1 MGFILTREQGRVI
14 RARTGF
20 YDVQHGELVLRCTLR
35 GTLKRKHRTETGRR
49 IYADPGA
56 VGDEVLFSQID
67 EEEGVVEDILP
78 RRTKFSRQY
87 AGRHGDIEQVIVANA
102 HQIVAVVSTLMPPL
116 NFRTLDRFL
125 ILAEAGDME
134 AVICLNKMDLVDVA
148 QRREFMGVDSEEV
161 HLPAGVKTGRALLPE
176 DIDSGRALLREG
188 VETRRALLPEDI
200 ETGRALLPDYEK
212 LGYRVIYTSI
222 NMPQSLDAL
231 REVLRDKFSVIVG
244 ASGVGKSSLL
254 NAIQP
259 NLGLRTGEVGEKTQK
274 GRHTTTLV
282 ELFALDI
289 GGEVADTPGIR
300 EVGLWGVDT
309 ENLEYYFPEMEP
321 YLGTCKYNDCAH
333 VSEPDCAVQDAVES
347 GDIHPERYRSYVV
360 LRTGDDAV

>member
-1 MGFILTREQGRVI
+1 MEFILTHEQGRVI

-20 YDVQHGELVLRCTLR
+20 YDVQHGDLILRCTLR
-35 GTLKRKHRTETGRR
+35 GTLKRKRRSETGRR
-49 IYADPGA
+49 LYADPVA
-56 VGDEVLFSQID
+56 VGDRVVFTQLD

-78 RRTKFSRQY
+78 RETKFSRQY
-87 AGRHGDIEQVIVANA
+87 AGKHGDIEQVIVANA

-134 AVICLNKMDLVDVA
+134 AVICLNKMDLVDA
-148 QRREFMGVDSEEV
+148 TQREEFSD
-161 HLPAGVKTGRALLPE
+161 AFTN
-176 DIDSGRALLREG
+176 
-188 VETRRALLPEDI
+188 
-200 ETGRALLPDYEK
+200 YEK
-212 LGYRVIYTSI
+212 LGYRVLYTSI
-222 NMPQSLDAL
+222 NDLESLKPL
-231 REVLRDKFSVIVG
+231 RHVLQDKFSVIVG

-254 NAIQP
+254 NTLQP
-259 NLGLRTGEVGEKTQK
+259 NLGLRVGEVGVKTQK

-282 ELFALDI
+282 ELFSFDF

-321 YLGTCKYNDCAH
+321 YLGNCKYNDCAH
-333 VSEPDCAVQDAVES
+333 VAEPDCAVQDAVEA
-347 GDIHPERYRSYVV
+347 GEIHAERYRSYVV
-360 LRTGDDAV
+360 LRTGDMTEMSTVPTT

>member
-1 MGFILTREQGRVI
+1 MGFILTREHGRVI

-20 YDVQHGELVLRCTLR
+20 YDVQHGALVLRCTLR
-35 GTLKRKHRTETGRR
+35 GSLKRKHRTETGRR

-67 EEEGVVEDILP
+67 DEEGVVEDILP

-125 ILAEAGDME
+125 ILAEAGEMD
-134 AVICLNKMDLVDVA
+134 AVVCLNKMDLVDVA
-148 QRREFMGVDSEEV
+148 QRREFTNIG
-161 HLPAGVKTGRALLPE
+161 TGMSLLPE
-176 DIDSGRALLREG
+176 G
-188 VETRRALLPEDI
+188 VESRMSRLPEGIGTGMSLLPN
-200 ETGRALLPDYEK
+200 YEQ

-222 NMPQSLDAL
+222 NMPESLHAL
-231 REVLRDKFSVIVG
+231 REVLQDKFSVIVG

-309 ENLEYYFPEMEP
+309 ENLEHYFPEMEP

-360 LRTGDDAV
+360 LRTEDETAI

>member
-1 MGFILTREQGRVI
+1 M
-14 RARTGF
+14 
-20 YDVQHGELVLRCTLR
+20 RCTLR
-35 GTLKRKHRTETGRR
+35 GSLKRKHRTETGRR

-67 EEEGVVEDILP
+67 DEEGVVEDILP

-125 ILAEAGDME
+125 ILAEAGEMD
-134 AVICLNKMDLVDVA
+134 AVVCLNKMDLVDVA
-148 QRREFMGVDSEEV
+148 QRREFINIGTEMS
-161 HLPAGVKTGRALLPE
+161 LLPE
-176 DIDSGRALLREG
+176 G
-188 VETRRALLPEDI
+188 VESERTRLPEGIGTGMSLLPN
-200 ETGRALLPDYEK
+200 YEQ

-222 NMPQSLDAL
+222 NMPESLHAF
-231 REVLRDKFSVIVG
+231 REVLQDKFSVIVG

-309 ENLEYYFPEMEP
+309 ENLEHYFPEMEP

-360 LRTGDDAV
+360 LRTEDEAAI

>member
-1 MGFILTREQGRVI
+1 MGFILTREHGRVI

-20 YDVQHGELVLRCTLR
+20 YDVQHGALVLRCTLR
-35 GTLKRKHRTETGRR
+35 GSLKRKHRTATGRR

-67 EEEGVVEDILP
+67 DEEGVVEDILP

-125 ILAEAGDME
+125 ILAEAGEMD
-134 AVICLNKMDLVDVA
+134 AVVCLNKMDLVDVA
-148 QRREFMGVDSEEV
+148 QRREFINIGTGMSS
-161 HLPAGVKTGRALLPE
+161 LPADIGTGMSLLPN
-176 DIDSGRALLREG
+176 
-188 VETRRALLPEDI
+188 
-200 ETGRALLPDYEK
+200 YEQ

-222 NMPQSLDAL
+222 NMPESLHAL
-231 REVLRDKFSVIVG
+231 REVLQDKFSVIVG

-309 ENLEYYFPEMEP
+309 ENLEHYFPEMEP

-360 LRTGDDAV
+360 LRTGDEAGL

>member
-1 MGFILTREQGRVI
+1 MGFILTREHGRVI

-20 YDVQHGELVLRCTLR
+20 YDVQHGTLVLRCTLR
-35 GTLKRKHRTETGRR
+35 GSLKRKHRTETGRR

-67 EEEGVVEDILP
+67 DEEGVVEDILP

-125 ILAEAGDME
+125 ILAEAGEMD
-134 AVICLNKMDLVDVA
+134 AVVCLNKMDLVDVA
-148 QRREFMGVDSEEV
+148 QRREFTNIG
-161 HLPAGVKTGRALLPE
+161 TGMSRLPE
-176 DIDSGRALLREG
+176 GIGTGMSR
-188 VETRRALLPEDI
+188 LPN
-200 ETGRALLPDYEK
+200 YEQ

-222 NMPQSLDAL
+222 NMPESLHAL
-231 REVLRDKFSVIVG
+231 REVLQDKFSVIVG

-309 ENLEYYFPEMEP
+309 ENLEHYFPEMEP

-360 LRTGDDAV
+360 LRTEDEAAI

>member
-1 MGFILTREQGRVI
+1 MGIILKSEQGRVI

-20 YDVQHGELVLRCTLR
+20 YDVQHGELILRCTLR
-35 GTLKRKHRTETGRR
+35 GTLKRKRRSETGRR
-49 IYADPGA
+49 LYADPVA
-56 VGDEVLFSQID
+56 VGDGVIFTQLD
-67 EEEGVVEDILP
+67 PEEGVVEDILP
-78 RRTKFSRQY
+78 RQTKFSRQY
-87 AGRHGDIEQVIVANA
+87 AGKHGDIEQVIVANA

-148 QRREFMGVDSEEV
+148 QRQELTSTF
-161 HLPAGVKTGRALLPE
+161 AN
-176 DIDSGRALLREG
+176 
-188 VETRRALLPEDI
+188 
-200 ETGRALLPDYEK
+200 YER
-212 LGYRVIYTSI
+212 LGYPVLYTSI
-222 NMPQSLDAL
+222 NAPDSLVAFQDAL
-231 REVLRDKFSVIVG
+231 KDKFSVIVG

-259 NLGLRTGEVGEKTQK
+259 NLGLRTGEVGMRTQK

-282 ELFALDI
+282 ELFTLGV

-309 ENLEYYFPEMEP
+309 ENLEHYFPEMES

-333 VSEPDCAVQDAVES
+333 VAEPDCAIQEAVEA
-347 GDIHPERYRSYVV
+347 GEIHPERYRSYVV
-360 LRTGDDAV
+360 LRTGDAAEI

>member
-20 YDVQHGELVLRCTLR
+20 YDVQHGDLVLRCTLR
-35 GTLKRKHRTETGRR
+35 GSLKRRHRTETGRR

-125 ILAEAGDME
+125 IMAEAGDME
-134 AVICLNKMDLVDVA
+134 AVICLNKMDLVDAA
-148 QRREFMGVDSEEV
+148 QRRELAELF
-161 HLPAGVKTGRALLPE
+161 TN
-176 DIDSGRALLREG
+176 
-188 VETRRALLPEDI
+188 
-200 ETGRALLPDYEK
+200 YER
-212 LGYRVIYTSI
+212 LGYRVIHTSVS
-222 NMPQSLDAL
+222 MPEGLDIL

-309 ENLEYYFPEMEP
+309 ENLEHYFPEMEP
-321 YLGTCKYNDCAH
+321 YLGTCKYNDCGH

-360 LRTGDDAV
+360 LRTGDGAGL

>member
-49 IYADPGA
+49 IYADPVA

-67 EEEGVVEDILP
+67 DEEGVVEDILP

-102 HQIVAVVSTLMPPL
+102 HQIVAVVSTLMPPM

-148 QRREFMGVDSEEV
+148 QRRELAELFSN
-161 HLPAGVKTGRALLPE
+161 
-176 DIDSGRALLREG
+176 
-188 VETRRALLPEDI
+188 
-200 ETGRALLPDYEK
+200 YER
-212 LGYRVIYTSI
+212 LGYRVIHTSASI
-222 NMPQSLDAL
+222 PEGLDIL

-333 VSEPDCAVQDAVES
+333 VSEPDCAVQDAVET